1 MAEDG
6 YGYSERGLFEEEES
20 LNLEGLSKR
29 RTFNELRNI
38 TNIWKFLMS
47 FTIKS
52 YCSLIFIKNTISR
65 ENLLKLCIY

>member
-47 FTIKS
+47 FTI
-52 YCSLIFIKNTISR
+52 TI
-65 ENLLKLCIY
+65 